1 MNALKDKLYRNIT
14 TITGHNNLLN
24 QTKQAIEYAT
34 TELHTSQFFD
44 RDKQSFFVDLTKL
57 SKSCD
62 NMYEISFGLMGNVRR
77 IITAGMQYA
86 NNTFIVIPVVQSYIE
101 FMRDSRLDYAV
112 IVNNSI
118 IFRSARPN
126 PKAIVLE
133 SLLYPNV
140 SDAAYSSWIAENYS
154 SVIIEKVAYR
164 ILSDIGDKSANY
176 HLRLYEEAYRHLVA
190 DSKLILR
197 S

>member
-62 NMYEISFGLMGNVRR
+62 SMYEINFSLMGNVRR
-77 IITAGMQYA
+77 VVSVGLQYA
-86 NNTFIVIPVVQSYIE
+86 NNTFIVIPVVQSYVE

-112 IVNNSI
+112 IVNNAI
-118 IFRSARPN
+118 IVRCARSN
-126 PKAIVLE
+126 PKSIVLE

-140 SDAAYSSWIAENYS
+140 SDDGYSSWIAENYS
-154 SVIIEKVAYR
+154 SVIIEKVAFR
-164 ILSDIGDKSANY
+164 ILNDIGDKSANH
-176 HLRLYEEAYRHLVA
+176 HLRLYDEAYRHLVA
-190 DSKLILR
+190 DSKLVLG